1 MNVDDTRLA
10 RALTDSYSLLNALSD
25 FERQHILAVLA
36 HRKHITVGELA
47 AETELS
53 RPAVSHHIKI
63 LREAGLLSE
72 QREGV
77 RRYYSP
83 QFGRAEKVL
92 RYLSSV
98 LADERMHRHNSEAS
112 YDES

>member
-47 AETELS
+47 AET
-53 RPAVSHHIKI
+53 RPAVSHHINI